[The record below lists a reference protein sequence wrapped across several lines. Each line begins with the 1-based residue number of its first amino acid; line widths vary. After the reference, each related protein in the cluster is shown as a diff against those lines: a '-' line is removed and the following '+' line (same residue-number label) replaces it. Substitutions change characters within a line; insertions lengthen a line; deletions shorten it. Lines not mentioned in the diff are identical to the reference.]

1 MGLIANVLL
10 LPLVPVRG
18 VLWIAEVI
26 ADEADRRIAEQESP
40 ARQLEQ
46 LAAAVATGEIS
57 PEEAEAME
65 AEIID
70 RMLAGRAGP
79 AP

>member
-1 MGLIANVLL
+1 MGLIASVLL
-10 LPLVPVRG
+10 FPLAPVRG

-26 ADEADRRIAEQESP
+26 SDEADRRLAEQESP
-40 ARQLEQ
+40 TRQLEQ
-46 LAAAVATGEIS
+46 LAAAVAAGEIS
-57 PEEAEAME
+57 PEEAERLE

-79 AP
+79 GP